1 MESAR
6 NRCALRGRRNVH
18 QTGNEQTRR
27 GSPRCSD
34 LHGLPGRTARVGKQ
48 RGRAATEVRDAGRY
62 YRCGSCVPPR
72 SQGQGY
78 DSPTAPSRRRP
89 CPQATGAATTLELGR
104 PVLLGYPAPRLVPQD
119 RCAVKS
125 KINRSRWHVSGAARG
140 HRVSMDLPAHRHPIW
155 SWKKRAW
162 EWRPGDGRE
171 CAAGGVDRV
180 PRNVAVTG
188 IRHIGKLTRGVHR
201 DGVPS

>member
-104 PVLLGYPAPRLVPQD
+104 PVLLGYPAPRLVRQD

-140 HRVSMDLPAHRHPIW
+140 WPSINGSARSRQSPVGTSRRRRAIRGWASARRWWRRSCTP
-155 SWKKRAW
+155 KRC
-162 EWRPGDGRE
+162 G
-171 CAAGGVDRV
+171 
-180 PRNVAVTG
+180 
-188 IRHIGKLTRGVHR
+188 H
-201 DGVPS
+201 

>member
-34 LHGLPGRTARVGKQ
+34 LHGLPGRTAPVGKQ

-89 CPQATGAATTLELGR
+89 VRKLQGPR
-104 PVLLGYPAPRLVPQD
+104 PPLSL
-119 RCAVKS
+119 
-125 KINRSRWHVSGAARG
+125 
-140 HRVSMDLPAHRHPIW
+140 
-155 SWKKRAW
+155 
-162 EWRPGDGRE
+162 
-171 CAAGGVDRV
+171 VDRFFWATPHHV
-180 PRNVAVTG
+180 WFRRTDVQSNPKSIDPDGMSPAR
-188 IRHIGKLTRGVHR
+188 RGVTAYQWICPVTAI
-201 DGVPS
+201 DIGYDPAAKGDPGMGASTPVPALIVYPETSLLKEFAT

>member
-104 PVLLGYPAPRLVPQD
+104 PVLLGYPAPRLVRQD

-125 KINRSRWHVSGAARG
+125 KINRCRWHVSGAARG
-140 HRVSMDLPAHRHPIW
+140 HRVSMDLPGHRDRYWIHP
-155 SWKKRAW
+155 RR
-162 EWRPGDGRE
+162 EGRPGDGR
-171 CAAGGVDRV
+171 
-180 PRNVAVTG
+180 
-188 IRHIGKLTRGVHR
+188 
-201 DGVPS
+201 